1 MHHDED
7 DLDAT
12 VIRPRGRR
20 GGPLASGE
28 QVGPGGQVGSARPV
42 RLDEV
47 DDPFGDTVLRD
58 PVLRDAGIA
67 DPVLGDPV
75 AGDLLLGDTERR
87 GRRRR
92 SPAHRALVEPPVGP
106 GSSEAAPVIP
116 PAPVVRP
123 DHVPSIRVGGRVVR
137 LDRPVVVGRRPGL
150 PRVVRGPTPELLTVP
165 SPTGQVSGSH
175 LLLHAAGETA
185 VVDDLHSTNGTVIR
199 PPGGTPHRMASGTS
213 NVVLT
218 GTVVEIG
225 DGNTIEILSPF
236 TRLTPP
242 GSVPPGPSRTP
253 RERS

>member
-12 VIRPRGRR
+12 VIRPRGP
-20 GGPLASGE
+20 GGHGAPVDAAG
-28 QVGPGGQVGSARPV
+28 QVGPGGAVGTVRPARS
-42 RLDEV
+42 DEV

-58 PVLRDAGIA
+58 PAQGSTPLGATTGG
-67 DPVLGDPV
+67 PVPGEPGPARAVPV
-75 AGDLLLGDTERR
+75 
-87 GRRRR
+87 
-92 SPAHRALVEPPVGP
+92 V
-106 GSSEAAPVIP
+106 P

-165 SPTGQVSGSH
+165 SPTGQVSASH
-175 LLLHAAGETA
+175 LLVHAAGETA

-199 PPGGTPHRMASGTS
+199 PPGGTPLRMASGTS

-242 GSVPPGPSRTP
+242 GPAPTGPSRTP

>member
-12 VIRPRGRR
+12 VIRPRGAGGR
-20 GGPLASGE
+20 GARVGIGAQADARPEVGAGGQASTGPQLGA
-28 QVGPGGQVGSARPV
+28 VGQVGTVRPV
-42 RLDEV
+42 RAEEV
-47 DDPFGDTVLRD
+47 DDPFGDTVLVDALVRD
-58 PVLRDAGIA
+58 PALRDPGSR
-67 DPVLGDPV
+67 V
-75 AGDLLLGDTERR
+75 
-87 GRRRR
+87 
-92 SPAHRALVEPPVGP
+92 PAHRRDD
-106 GSSEAAPVIP
+106 APVDAPAVPVLP
-116 PAPVVRP
+116 PAPPVRP
-123 DHVPSIRVGGRVVR
+123 AHVPSIRVGGRVIR

-165 SPTGQVSGSH
+165 SPTGQVSASH
-175 LLLHAAGETA
+175 LLVHAAGETA

-199 PPGGTPHRMASGTS
+199 SPGGTPHRMASGTS

-242 GSVPPGPSRTP
+242 GPVPTGPSVPP